1 MPPSIHSSFRAELQA
16 ELHDHILSFW
26 RERMVDRQRG
36 GFYGRLDGAGR
47 LHPQAAKGVVLNARI
62 LWSFAAAARYSGRD
76 DYRRLAERAYAYLH
90 EHFADREQGG
100 VYWLLDCEGSPLDTK
115 KQIYAQAFTVY
126 ALAEYYR
133 LGGSREAL
141 DWAVELYGLIE
152 RYSRDRQQGGYLEAF
167 DRDWGLLADL
177 RLSEQDANE
186 AKTMNTHLHL
196 LEAYTNLY
204 RAWPDGQLHQDLL
217 DLIDL
222 FLNRFIDPQTY
233 HLHLFFDE
241 HWKLKSHTISFGHD
255 IEAAWLLTEAAA
267 LTGEAALIEKV
278 KTTAVAIA
286 AATLA
291 EGVDADGGLFNEA
304 GPQGLTDTD
313 KHWWPQAE
321 AMVGFWNA
329 WELSGEA
336 RFTAAARRSWGFIRE
351 YLVDRAGGE
360 WRWGVRRDGA
370 PMREENKAGPWKAPY
385 HNTRACLEMIG
396 RLERQEKL

>member
-1 MPPSIHSSFRAELQA
+1 MLMHPSVCSSFRAELEA

-26 RERMVDRQRG
+26 RERMVDSERG

-47 LHPQAAKGVVLNARI
+47 LHPRAAKGVVLNARI
-62 LWSFAAAARYSGRD
+62 LWSFAAAARHSGRD

-100 VYWLLDCEGSPLDTK
+100 VYWLLDCEGRPLDTK
-115 KQIYAQAFTVY
+115 KQIYAQAFAVY

-141 DWAVELYGLIE
+141 DWAVRLYGLIE
-152 RYSRDRQQGGYLEAF
+152 RYSRDRQRGGYLEAF
-167 DRDWGLLADL
+167 DRDWRLLADL
-177 RLSEQDANE
+177 RLSEKDANE
-186 AKTMNTHLHL
+186 AKTMNTHLHV

-204 RAWPDGQLHQDLL
+204 RVWPDGQLRQDLRQ
-217 DLIDL
+217 LIEL
-222 FLNRFIDPQTY
+222 FLARFIDPATH

-241 HWKLKSHTISFGHD
+241 AWNLKSRTISFGHD

-267 LTGEAALIEKV
+267 LAGDASLLEEV
-278 KTTAVAIA
+278 ETTAVAIA
-286 AATLA
+286 AATLVR
-291 EGVDADGGLFNEA
+291 GVDADGGLFNEA
-304 GPQGLTDTD
+304 GPAGLTDTD

-329 WELSGEA
+329 WELSGEERYA
-336 RFTAAARRSWGFIRE
+336 EAARRSWGFIRE

-360 WRWGVRRDGA
+360 WRWGVRRDGT
-370 PMREENKAGPWKAPY
+370 PMREEDKAGPWKAPY

-396 RLERQEKL
+396 RLEQ